1 MRLRV
6 ALVPA
11 LIAVAAFLACGRSD
25 VLFAPGSH
33 LPFGEWGADRV
44 QFVTSDSVTEV
55 TYWCVD
61 GTFSG
66 KIIPDATGHF
76 VVNGSFSPY
85 AVFEKYMPAQM
96 SGQVSGNTLT
106 FAVAVNDTARKEV
119 VSIGPAT
126 VKFGQHANL
135 TVCP

>member
-1 MRLRV
+1 MRKHL
-6 ALVPA
+6 ASLV
-11 LIAVAAFLACGRSD
+11 AVAMICACGRSD
-25 VLFAPGSH
+25 ALFAPGSH

-44 QFVTSDSVTEV
+44 QFVTSDSVTYV

-61 GTFSG
+61 GTFAG
-66 KIIPDATGHF
+66 NIIPDATGHF

-85 AVFEKYMPAQM
+85 AVFERYMPAQM

-119 VSIGPAT
+119 VSIGPAM

-135 TVCP
+135 IVCP

>member
-1 MRLRV
+1 MRLRL
-6 ALVPA
+6 ALLPA
-11 LIAVAAFLACGRSD
+11 LIAVAAFVACGRSD

-55 TYWCVD
+55 TYW
-61 GTFSG
+61 
-66 KIIPDATGHF
+66 
-76 VVNGSFSPY
+76 
-85 AVFEKYMPAQM
+85 KYMPAQM

-126 VKFGQHANL
+126 VEFGQHANL
-135 TVCP
+135 IVCP